1 MWCLHDNCSQ
11 EPHTEDISISK
22 FYMEPLKLYI
32 EVTISDESINK
43 LATAVGT
50 AISESVTNTL
60 LNIAKEGLSKA
71 TKAKEGEEPAA
82 PVEAAPAPQERPT
95 NETPEAR
102 HITDEEMAE
111 ATRAAV
117 TRLKAAGKSTLFIR
131 TEIFAKYGCSNSAGC
146 PISKRPALLAE
157 LEAIEK

>member
-1 MWCLHDNCSQ
+1 
-11 EPHTEDISISK
+11 
-22 FYMEPLKLYI
+22 MEPLKLYI

-50 AISESVTNTL
+50 AISDSVTNTL
-60 LNIAKEGLSKA
+60 LNIAKEGVSNA
-71 TKAKEGEEPAA
+71 AKAKEEEEPAA
-82 PVEAAPAPQERPT
+82 PLEAAPAPQERPT
-95 NETPEAR
+95 NEAPEVLP
-102 HITDEEMAE
+102 ISDEVMAE

-117 TRLKAAGKSTLFIR
+117 TRLKAAGKSTVFSR
-131 TEIFAKYGCSNSAGC
+131 TEICAKYGCSNRAGC

>member
-1 MWCLHDNCSQ
+1 
-11 EPHTEDISISK
+11 
-22 FYMEPLKLYI
+22 MEPLKLYI
-32 EVTISDESINK
+32 EVTLSDESINK
-43 LATAVGT
+43 LVTDVVT
-50 AISESVTNTL
+50 AINDSVINTL
-60 LNIAKEGLSKA
+60 FNLEKEGFAKA
-71 TKAKEGEEPAA
+71 TKAEKAEEPAA

-146 PISKRPALLAE
+146 PVSKRPALLAE

>member
-1 MWCLHDNCSQ
+1 
-11 EPHTEDISISK
+11 
-22 FYMEPLKLYI
+22 MEPLKLYI
-32 EVTISDESINK
+32 EVTLSDESINK

-50 AISESVTNTL
+50 AISASVTNTL
-60 LNIAKEGLSKA
+60 LSIAKEGFSKA
-71 TKAKEGEEPAA
+71 TKAEEGEEPAA
-82 PVEAAPAPQERPT
+82 PVEAAPAPPERPT

-117 TRLKAAGKSTLFIR
+117 TRLKAAGKSTIFIR

>member
-1 MWCLHDNCSQ
+1 
-11 EPHTEDISISK
+11 
-22 FYMEPLKLYI
+22 MEPLKLYI
-32 EVTISDESINK
+32 EVTLSDESINK

-60 LNIAKEGLSKA
+60 LSIAKEGFSKA
-71 TKAKEGEEPAA
+71 IKAEEAEEPAA
-82 PVEAAPAPQERPT
+82 PVEAAAAPQERPT
-95 NETPEAR
+95 NETSEAR

-117 TRLKAAGKSTLFIR
+117 TRLKAAGKSTIFIR

>member
-1 MWCLHDNCSQ
+1 
-11 EPHTEDISISK
+11 
-22 FYMEPLKLYI
+22 MEPLKLYI
-32 EVTISDESINK
+32 EVTLSDESINK
-43 LATAVGT
+43 LATDVVT
-50 AISESVTNTL
+50 AINDSVINTL
-60 LNIAKEGLSKA
+60 LNLEKEGFAKA
-71 TKAKEGEEPAA
+71 TKAEKAEEPAA

>member
-1 MWCLHDNCSQ
+1 
-11 EPHTEDISISK
+11 
-22 FYMEPLKLYI
+22 MEPLKLYI
-32 EVTISDESINK
+32 EVTLSDESINK
-43 LATAVGT
+43 LATDVVT
-50 AISESVTNTL
+50 AINDSVINTL
-60 LNIAKEGLSKA
+60 LNLEKEGFAKA
-71 TKAKEGEEPAA
+71 TKAEKAEEPAA
-82 PVEAAPAPQERPT
+82 PVVATPAPQERPT